1 MKGNLVVVYPFM
13 IGLTLSKMLTTLRP
27 TSTITKCTVNIV
39 NCTSTQL
46 EFDVSVINHFTSST
60 LQYLYRIELIIAP
73 LSWRRFRKQPAT
85 RCFDESFAAK
95 HIKRTICTS
104 ATKVPSTAVS
114 RSFRTYVLRS
124 TPFGYRDNNFHV
136 AFASG
141 YITSLLQ
148 YISTKYFYLIIING
162 LLRPCFKTGRSNDL

>member
-1 MKGNLVVVYPFM
+1 MEGNLVVVYPFM

-27 TSTITKCTVNIV
+27 TSTITKRTVNIV

-60 LQYLYRIELIIAP
+60 LQYLYRIELIKAP

-104 ATKVPSTAVS
+104 ATIVS
-114 RSFRTYVLRS
+114 FTENSLCLGTHVFRSP
-124 TPFGYRDNNFHV
+124 PFGFHYNYYY
-136 AFASG
+136 AF
-141 YITSLLQ
+141 
-148 YISTKYFYLIIING
+148 F
-162 LLRPCFKTGRSNDL
+162 FKTKFKD